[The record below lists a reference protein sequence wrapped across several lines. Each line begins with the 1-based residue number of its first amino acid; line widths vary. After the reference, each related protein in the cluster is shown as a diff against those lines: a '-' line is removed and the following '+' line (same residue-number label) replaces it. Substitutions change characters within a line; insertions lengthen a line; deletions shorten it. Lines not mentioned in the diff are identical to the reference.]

1 MLYIIYLS
9 RVARVEEECG
19 AFKTDPV
26 TLPASFSRQ
35 LHLMFL
41 PEEPLLDAEEARLP
55 HGSRAVKRRPR
66 ATLLGFV
73 GRGVDTLRV
82 VILRHRCGERHPV
95 VI

>member
-1 MLYIIYLS
+1 MTYFS
-9 RVARVEEECG
+9 RVTGIEEERRPLQTHPV
-19 AFKTDPV
+19 AF
-26 TLPASFSRQ
+26 PASLPCQ
-35 LHLMFL
+35 LHLVFL
-41 PEEPLLDAEEARLP
+41 PEEPLLDTEEARLS
-55 HGSRAVKRRPR
+55 HRSRAVKRRPR